1 MRKIHLAWFSGKGE
15 GVTPAPGYDPLDP
28 ELYIDMARL
37 CERFKLDMCLIGD
50 TLSMSNVYKGS
61 HDYYVESGRGIQNPL
76 DPIPLMGAMAARTSR
91 IGLAA
96 TISTTFT
103 HPYTVARALSSLDHI
118 SNGRIG
124 WNVVTS
130 WSDLAAKNYGIDE
143 IPPRDVRYDMAD
155 EYLAACMALWSTWD
169 QDARYADRTG
179 GRFADPSKVRPAH
192 FKGKYF
198 STRGPL
204 NIPPSPQGRPTLLM
218 AGASPRGKRFAAEN
232 TDALIAHLNSVEDMA
247 AYTKTIRDETAKA
260 GRDPKSVKVFY
271 AINPV
276 IGETMEIA
284 QERDA
289 ALKASVSL
297 ENGLATLSEN
307 MGHDLSQ
314 FPLDQPLPHD
324 LELRAVQGKFS
335 QYHIAEGR
343 GPTLREMAMHE
354 ARSLSWE
361 IVGTPEHVADVLMD
375 AAERADIDGFHVR
388 AGYTNYRY
396 CAEFLTQVVP
406 ILQQRGAF
414 RTEYKGATL
423 REHLNEY

>member
-15 GVTPAPGYDPLDP
+15 GVTPSPGYDPLDP
-28 ELYIDMARL
+28 ALYIDIARL

-50 TLSMSNVYKGS
+50 TLAIANQFQGS
-61 HDYYVESGRGIQNPL
+61 HDYYIESGRGLQNPL
-76 DPIPLMGAMAARTSR
+76 DPIPLMGAMAAQTSR

-118 SNGRIG
+118 SRGRIG

-130 WSDLAAKNYGIDE
+130 WSNLAAQNYGIAD

-155 EYLAACMALWSTWD
+155 EYLAACMALWGTWD
-169 QDARYADRTG
+169 ADARFADRTD
-179 GRFADPSKVRPAH
+179 GRFADPRKVRPAN
-192 FKGKYF
+192 FEGKYY

-204 NIPPSPQGRPTLLM
+204 NIPASPQGRPALLM
-218 AGASPRGKRFAAEN
+218 AGSSPRGKRFAAEN

-247 AYTKTIRDETAKA
+247 AYTRTIRDETAKA

-271 AINPV
+271 AIKPIV
-276 IGETMEIA
+276 GETMAIA
-284 QERDA
+284 EERNA
-289 ALKASVSL
+289 ELNARAKV
-297 ENGLATLSEN
+297 ENGLATLSDN

-335 QYHIAEGR
+335 QYHIAEGK
-343 GPTLREMAMHE
+343 GPTLREMALHE
-354 ARSLSWE
+354 ARNLSWE
-361 IVGTPEHVADVLMD
+361 IVGTPSHIADVLID
-375 AAERADIDGFHVR
+375 AAEKADIDGFHVR

-406 ILQQRGAF
+406 ELQRRGAF
-414 RTEYKGATL
+414 RTEYKGRTL
-423 REHLNEY
+423 REHLHEY